1 MAHPFWREHGT
12 MIQHTHTHRRADR
25 GTLIVRASV
34 VAVGLA
40 ASVGLQLAE
49 PKAKGP
55 ATWTA
60 GNPSVLCALDASG
73 SFALQ

>member
-1 MAHPFWREHGT
+1 MT
-12 MIQHTHTHRRADR
+12 QHIHTHRRADR

-40 ASVGLQLAE
+40 ASVGLQLVEPE
-49 PKAKGP
+49 PKGA

-60 GNPSVLCALDASG
+60 GNPSVLCTVDASG
-73 SFALQ
+73 SFAFQ

>member
-1 MAHPFWREHGT
+1 
-12 MIQHTHTHRRADR
+12 MIQHAHTHRRADR

-40 ASVGLQLAE
+40 ASVGLQLVE
-49 PKAKGP
+49 PESKGP

-60 GNPSVLCALDASG
+60 GNPSVLCTVDANG
-73 SFALQ
+73 SFAFQ

>member
-1 MAHPFWREHGT
+1 
-12 MIQHTHTHRRADR
+12 MIQHIHTHRRADR

-49 PKAKGP
+49 PMPKGP

-60 GNPSVLCALDASG
+60 GNPSALCAVDASG
-73 SFALQ
+73 SFAFQ